1 MDKKGFMFLKAVV
14 CGAIGIWLLLMGI
27 FFDVFRSV
35 L

>member
-1 MDKKGFMFLKAVV
+1 MDKKGFMYLKAVV
-14 CGAIGIWLLLMGI
+14 CGAIGVWLLLMGI